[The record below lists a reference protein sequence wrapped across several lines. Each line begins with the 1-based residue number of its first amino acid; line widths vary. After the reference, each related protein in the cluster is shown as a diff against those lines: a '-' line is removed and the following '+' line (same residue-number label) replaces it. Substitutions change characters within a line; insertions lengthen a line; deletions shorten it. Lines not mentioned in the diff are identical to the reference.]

1 MDLDT
6 VCCCRN
12 RRQKEVTQL
21 LRPNG
26 PYNRLNDS

>member
-6 VCCCRN
+6 VCCRN

-21 LRPNG
+21 QRPNG